1 MQALGGQGI
10 IQAQC
15 KAVIKQYVPQI
26 LEIIDTLPVDQVCSL
41 PHDCRLFQTTHLIM
55 NMLPA
60 IDLLST

>member
-26 LEIIDTLPVDQVCSL
+26 LEIIDTLPVDQVC
-41 PHDCRLFQTTHLIM
+41 CRCGTQRHTAQPTGTL
-55 NMLPA
+55 
-60 IDLLST
+60 